1 MAPLMALPS
10 AAATATLV
18 AVPRPTSQAFA
29 QAASAAPQPLAP
41 PASLTLLERGFP
53 FRELSQLVAA
63 DRRARDPS
71 YGIHRWWARRPPAL
85 VRGMLL
91 AAFAEPSTS
100 EEAFWK
106 TFGDAGGHLFGKR
119 IHDPFLGGGS
129 TVVEAARLG
138 ALASGT
144 DVDPLA
150 CMIARHELSSPNAK
164 TLREYGEQLASHLRT
179 SVESLYQPIH
189 SEWIPL
195 HWFWLH
201 AVKCP
206 ACKKRV
212 PLYRN
217 LVIARDVKKAGA
229 VVRDNAQTVF
239 CPKCFEIHHLRSRTA
254 KTFECCGARRD
265 IRESTFSGL
274 KFHCPSCSKH
284 SDHSDL
290 KTLTS
295 ARMLLAVEET
305 HPRQR
310 RRIRAPH
317 TGDRARLTRAEAFI
331 VDKQDQ
337 LLLPPG
343 KFTTPRRD
351 SRPISYGADKY
362 TDLFHPRQLATFGLA
377 FAWIKAS
384 SAAQPIKEA
393 LALATSHALAFNNR
407 LCGYATDYGR
417 LSALFSVRSYSLP
430 ALSVELNPLHP
441 SAGRGT
447 LVKLLRER
455 LTEVRTTVRRASW
468 DPKRRRVT
476 ELEFRFGET
485 LRSEI
490 RCASALATYPSS
502 ESLDFSFFDPPYFD
516 YIAYSE
522 LSEFYRAWLDLQ
534 SIGGDPLLPEATA
547 PVTSFASSLA
557 TAMKSLRA
565 RLKPSA
571 PFAFTFHS
579 RSQNAWL
586 AIAESIKQADER
598 ITALWPV
605 LADPHMGHHGADGAC
620 EWDLVIVC
628 RPTTVCR
635 AVRAPSLARWR
646 DALRPLAP
654 RKADREAFAVALH
667 ALKGLF
673 GSITGSSPS
682 GRTHEGK

>member
-1 MAPLMALPS
+1 MAFPS
-10 AAATATLV
+10 AAATAKLA
-18 AVPRPTSQAFA
+18 AVPGPTGQAGVHP
-29 QAASAAPQPLAP
+29 ASAAPQSLAP
-41 PASLTLLERGFP
+41 PASLTLLERRFP
-53 FRELSQLVAA
+53 FRELSRLVAA
-63 DRRARDPS
+63 DRRRRDPS
-71 YGIHRWWARRPPAL
+71 YGVHRWWARRPPAL
-85 VRGMLL
+85 VRGVLL
-91 AAFAEPSTS
+91 AAFAEPSIS
-100 EEAFWK
+100 DEAFWK
-106 TFGDAGGHLFGKR
+106 TFGEAGGHLFGKR

-150 CMIARHELSSPNAK
+150 CMIARHELARPDAK
-164 TLREYGEQLASHLRT
+164 TLSEYGEKLASHLRT
-179 SVESLYQPIH
+179 NIESLYQPIH

-206 ACKKRV
+206 SCKKRV
-212 PLYRN
+212 PLYRD
-217 LVIARDVKKAGA
+217 LVIARDMKKVGA

-239 CPKCFEIHHLRSRTA
+239 CPKCFDIHHLKSRTA

-265 IRESTFSGL
+265 IRESTFSNR

-290 KTLTS
+290 KTLSS
-295 ARMLLAVEET
+295 AKMLLAVEET
-305 HPRQR
+305 HPTQR

-317 TGDRARLTRAEAFI
+317 TGDRARLTRAETFL

-343 KFTTPRRD
+343 KFQTPRRD
-351 SRPISYGADKY
+351 SRPISYGADQY

-377 FAWIKAS
+377 FAWIEEC
-384 SAAQPIKEA
+384 AAAKPVKEA
-393 LALATSHALAFNNR
+393 LALATSHGLAFNNR

-447 LVKLLRER
+447 LVKLLEER
-455 LTEVRTTVRRASW
+455 LTEARTTVRRASW
-468 DPKRRRVT
+468 NPKRRRVT
-476 ELEFRFGET
+476 EHECRFGET

-490 RCASALATYPSS
+490 RCASALATYPPS

-534 SIGGDPLLPEATA
+534 SIGGAPLLPEATA
-547 PVTSFASSLA
+547 PVMSFASSLA

-565 RLKPSA
+565 RLKPGA

-586 AIAESIKQADER
+586 AIAESLKQADER

-628 RPTTVCR
+628 RPTRVCR
-635 AVRAPSLARWR
+635 ATRAPSLARWR
-646 DALRPLAP
+646 EALHPLAL
-654 RKADREAFAVALH
+654 RKADREAFAVALQT
-667 ALKGLF
+667 LKGLF
-673 GSITGSSPS
+673 GSIT
-682 GRTHEGK
+682 E